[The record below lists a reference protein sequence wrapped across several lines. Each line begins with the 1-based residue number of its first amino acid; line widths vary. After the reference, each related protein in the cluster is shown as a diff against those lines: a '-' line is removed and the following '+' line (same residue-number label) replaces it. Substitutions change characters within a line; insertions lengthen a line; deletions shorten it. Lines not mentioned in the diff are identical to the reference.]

1 LRGEI
6 ISLNCCKWL
15 QINRAF
21 FQVVTEFDCLVESTS
36 PSFVPAEAMIEGDAI
51 VVRCAEVTAPT
62 AARYAWAGYPEGCN
76 FYNGAGLPAAPFRMS
91 ADRNNPGTR

>member
-1 LRGEI
+1 MKTFEVAGADG
-6 ISLNCCKWL
+6 K
-15 QINRAF
+15 
-21 FQVVTEFDCLVESTS
+21 
-36 PSFVPAEAMIEGDAI
+36 FVPAEAMIEGDAV

-62 AARYAWAGYPEGCN
+62 TARYAWAGYPEGCN